1 MGTNCGLVPR
11 CSVTD
16 PQESPADSCVGA
28 AGGKPAAVDA
38 AAAGASAGLLL
49 PRHLAA
55 VTSANGESAGAG
67 WQSFSFHV

>member
-1 MGTNCGLVPR
+1 MGTNFGLVPR
-11 CSVTD
+11 CFVTD

-38 AAAGASAGLLL
+38 AAAGASAGL